1 MRTWPVR
8 AILQSR
14 RARNTSVT
22 FSCNPC
28 KTARDDGYKS
38 RVCTP
43 QSSESHH
50 PKEVICHSPKTP
62 ERSSSVDE
70 PASAG
75 EVAQLRRELAHGLG
89 VVTHNLQV
97 VQDTIKPELAYTLAT
112 GGRKKNNLKVGKANF
127 SVPIGREL
135 LSVEDTA
142 GRPKFFCVRPDDDG
156 GDDEPSS
163 LVSFV
168 DSLLDFGGIEVC
180 SAHTPPPHAPHATTR
195 RHAPCAAAAAAA
207 HAAARTRRRPRR
219 PHSPDAR
226 AHRVCV
232 RAQRDDLQIGLIAFA
247 AYISGQIASVKP
259 RKRGH
264 KQYLNMEVQG
274 LFEDHDQ
281 WNEGI
286 KRALKFFT
294 DRVACPTDDLIILA
308 YRNSMAKRK
317 RSE

>member
-127 SVPIGREL
+127 SVPIGPAAEEL
-135 LSVEDTA
+135 EDFDA
-142 GRPKFFCVRPDDDG
+142 KWVALLKADG
-156 GDDEPSS
+156 CYSK
-163 LVSFV
+163 FV
-168 DSLLDFGGIEVC
+168 DCFARTVLKAINQYARDLLNSDHEIVLAACVC
-180 SAHTPPPHAPHATTR
+180 AAELGKGALRASRPPPEPARPPR
-195 RHAPCAAAAAAA
+195 AA
-207 HAAARTRRRPRR
+207 
-219 PHSPDAR
+219 
-226 AHRVCV
+226 
-232 RAQRDDLQIGLIAFA
+232 
-247 AYISGQIASVKP
+247 
-259 RKRGH
+259 
-264 KQYLNMEVQG
+264 
-274 LFEDHDQ
+274 
-281 WNEGI
+281 
-286 KRALKFFT
+286 
-294 DRVACPTDDLIILA
+294 
-308 YRNSMAKRK
+308 
-317 RSE
+317 